1 MLPTESLGWNGLQA
15 LKSRLSGRLERFTR
29 DKTSIRRPQKLQND
43 AAFFEVDLR
52 HISTITPTVFDISQ
66 DDYYYMDEAAQN
78 LLASLNEMVNRDI
91 FEHSAESNDQES
103 RSFESVSSKCSR
115 TGAHDITVL
124 GDTYPQLSALF
135 AFLDNSTD
143 HFNLTMGPGSLLFE
157 LPQGQ
162 AGIIAM
168 DHVTKWKTF
177 LERFASSTQESQ
189 AFQQIPSQQEGLLST
204 ESTQS
209 QLGLRQKRA
218 SIVVDAI
225 FKEFRKYDCGKTHE
239 IKLKVSDEWQTG
251 PHQTALDMFV
261 SCCPD
266 GSIWQEAKCG
276 SFHVT
281 IDVAENDNLC
291 TVIQRARGRGRKLYA
306 SVDQRGLFDISDK
319 MPPKTSSL
327 DRFTAESL
335 GELLDQKVFSR
346 ITPRDYLEGATKEKF
361 GSREKAVLA
370 LALARCLM
378 DFFDEDLELAS
389 YSWKPESIYFVRSSG
404 TNTSSRVPYISLR
417 PKDLGSKCPDLLKA
431 IGPGNPIFLSFARL
445 LLEIDNGEQ
454 IPMDIHPESKAN
466 VSNWGKMCAYV
477 NMAER
482 DGSSSY
488 LKAVEGCLYLH
499 MALPKSQDQISASA
513 SEILRKVVYDQIVR
527 NLELMVN
534 PQMSKRKRRDS
545 VSNLPLAK
553 KLSISSPPHVNPQEV
568 LPCRAI
574 NPSAKKC
581 VRPAS
586 RDDFGIAIVCALPL
600 EYDAVS
606 LLIDEFW
613 DEECDYYG
621 KADGDPN
628 EYATGRMGDSNIVLV
643 LLSGMGKVSAA
654 GSSASLRFS
663 YPRLKLILLTGICGG
678 VPHPKPKEELLLGD
692 VVLSKGVRQYDLG
705 RQYPGEFVVKET
717 VEDSLGRA
725 PKHIRN
731 LLAICETNLSRG
743 RLERAAAIHLQKIQ
757 NSPSHRWDRDQYQY
771 PGAAE
776 DKLFRSDYRHKHHI
790 SSQCLCA
797 KSHENY
803 VSVCKESREL
813 SCEDLGCDNKFL
825 VPRRRLEVKR
835 RLGQEGRSQE
845 AQAPSIFVGRIG
857 SGDTVVKSG
866 EDRDR
871 IAKSHGVI
879 AFEMEGAGIWDE
891 LPCIVVKAVC
901 DYADSHKNKIWQD
914 FAAATAASV
923 TKALLER
930 YIRADNTSKA

>member
-1 MLPTESLGWNGLQA
+1 
-15 LKSRLSGRLERFTR
+15 
-29 DKTSIRRPQKLQND
+29 
-43 AAFFEVDLR
+43 
-52 HISTITPTVFDISQ
+52 
-66 DDYYYMDEAAQN
+66 
-78 LLASLNEMVNRDI
+78 
-91 FEHSAESNDQES
+91 
-103 RSFESVSSKCSR
+103 
-115 TGAHDITVL
+115 
-124 GDTYPQLSALF
+124 
-135 AFLDNSTD
+135 
-143 HFNLTMGPGSLLFE
+143 
-157 LPQGQ
+157 
-162 AGIIAM
+162 
-168 DHVTKWKTF
+168 
-177 LERFASSTQESQ
+177 
-189 AFQQIPSQQEGLLST
+189 
-204 ESTQS
+204 
-209 QLGLRQKRA
+209 
-218 SIVVDAI
+218 
-225 FKEFRKYDCGKTHE
+225 
-239 IKLKVSDEWQTG
+239 
-251 PHQTALDMFV
+251 
-261 SCCPD
+261 
-266 GSIWQEAKCG
+266 
-276 SFHVT
+276 
-281 IDVAENDNLC
+281 
-291 TVIQRARGRGRKLYA
+291 
-306 SVDQRGLFDISDK
+306 

-389 YSWKPESIYFVRSSG
+389 YSWKPESIYFLRSSD
-404 TNTSSRVPYISLR
+404 TNASSRVPYISLR
-417 PKDLGSKCPDLLKA
+417 PKASSSPKYPDLLKA
-431 IGPGNPIFLSFARL
+431 VGPGNPIFLSFARL

-466 VSNWGKMCAYV
+466 VSNWGEMCAYV
-477 NMAER
+477 NVAER

-499 MALPKSQDQISASA
+499 MALPRSQDQTITSAG
-513 SEILRKVVYDQIVR
+513 EVLRKVIYDQIVR

-534 PQMSKRKRRDS
+534 PQISKRKRRDS
-545 VSNLPLAK
+545 VSDLPLAK
-553 KLSISSPPHVNPQEV
+553 KLSISSPPHVNSQEV

-574 NPSAKKC
+574 NPPGKKY

-606 LLIDEFW
+606 LLIDEYW
-613 DEECDYYG
+613 DEECDHYG
-621 KADGDPN
+621 KADGDLN

-643 LLSGMGKVSAA
+643 LLPGMGKVSAA
-654 GSSASLRFS
+654 GTSASLRSS
-663 YPRLKLILLTGICGG
+663 YPRLRLIFLTGVCGG
-678 VPHPKPKEELLLGD
+678 VPHPKPNKELLLGD
-692 VVLSKGVRQYDLG
+692 VVLSKGIRQYDLG
-705 RQYPGEFVVKET
+705 RQYPDEFVVKDT

-725 PKHIRN
+725 PKHIRS
-731 LLAICETNLSRG
+731 LLAICETKLSRG
-743 RLERAAAIHLQKIQ
+743 RLERSAAIHLQKIQ
-757 NSPSHRWDRDQYQY
+757 SSPSQRWDREQYQY

-776 DKLFRSDYRHKHHI
+776 DKLFRPDYRHKHHV
-790 SSQCLCA
+790 SSYCLCA
-797 KSHENY
+797 ESHESY
-803 VSVCKESREL
+803 VSICKESRDL
-813 SCEDLGCDNKFL
+813 SCDDLGCDNDYL
-825 VPRRRLEVKR
+825 VPRKRLELKR
-835 RLGQEGRSQE
+835 KLEQEGRSQE

-930 YIRADNTSKA
+930 YIRIDNSSRA